1 MLHGAVSIVG
11 AHLSK
16 DKKWHRIISDP
27 RKNMLIDLKNE
38 SIEDE
43 EKVLTLTLKK
53 TSKIDLQNVEEKV
66 SIIALKEYKE
76 YSEAEEQF
84 LIPSDF
90 LHIKNF
96 STQIDAKKSVFN
108 MNGSWKG
115 SLDLIVR

>member
-1 MLHGAVSIVG
+1 MLHGAVSILGV
-11 AHLSK
+11 HLSK

-53 TSKIDLQNVEEKV
+53 SEIVVKDVQEKA
-66 SIIALKEYKE
+66 SIIAIRGYKE

-84 LIPSDF
+84 LIASDF

-96 STQIDAKKSVFN
+96 ST
-108 MNGSWKG
+108 
-115 SLDLIVR
+115 